1 MKPHELNYKSLY
13 NISKKTNSMLMI
25 IDFFTDLR
33 VFCIT
38 TYTPPS
44 KSSTSPINYMEC
56 KGIDVTEFVQNRTE
70 FVPVNLINTWNSMLQ
85 DNKDL
90 NVELKFSDSNNWF
103 IVK

>member
-1 MKPHELNYKSLY
+1 
-13 NISKKTNSMLMI
+13 
-25 IDFFTDLR
+25 
-33 VFCIT
+33 
-38 TYTPPS
+38 
-44 KSSTSPINYMEC
+44 MEC